1 MTPKPDFLSII
12 KLVIYYD
19 VMYPN
24 PKKKNI
30 PKSRVEANSELNWI
44 LYFRIMAE
52 MWGEFF
58 YRINIFIFIC

>member
-24 PKKKNI
+24 PKKKTFQSQELKQTLNSI
-30 PKSRVEANSELNWI
+30 EFYTFELWPKCEENFSIE
-44 LYFRIMAE
+44 
-52 MWGEFF
+52 
-58 YRINIFIFIC
+58 